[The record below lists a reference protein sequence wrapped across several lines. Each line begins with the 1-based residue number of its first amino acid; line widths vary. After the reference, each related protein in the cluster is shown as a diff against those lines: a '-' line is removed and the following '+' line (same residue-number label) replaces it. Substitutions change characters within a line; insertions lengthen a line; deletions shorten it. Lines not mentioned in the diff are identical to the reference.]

1 MTSIQ
6 DAAFLDGLGLREL
19 RSGMDERTLQIL
31 EHRRRAGTV
40 RRRGWL
46 VRRLLLAADVLG
58 LAAAIVVAEVI
69 FTTTTNSDS
78 VQARWEILALVAS
91 LPCWVVVAKL
101 YGLYDKDEERTDH
114 STADEFAAV
123 FHMVTVCT
131 FLFWAWSRLSHVVY
145 PQPAKLIIFWAS
157 AVTLVTLGRVIARS
171 FARRSV
177 SYLQNTVIVG
187 AGEVGQTVARKLLNH
202 PEYGINLVGFVDA
215 EPKERGPG
223 LEHLAVLGDAQGLPA
238 LVKLFDIDRVIVA
251 FSNDSHDAT
260 LDLIRELKDHDVQID
275 IVPRLYELMSSSVGI
290 HSVEGVALVGLAPF
304 RLSHSSRFL
313 KRALDLALTIP
324 ALIVMSPLFAA
335 VALLIRLDSP
345 GPVFFRQTRMG
356 CGDETFR
363 IFKFRSM
370 TADADQRKHEVA
382 HLNQHLSPG
391 GDPRMFKVRSDPR
404 VTRVG
409 SFLRRTSLDE
419 LPQLVNVLTGEMSL
433 VGPRPLILDEDRH
446 VARWARR
453 RLDLK
458 PGITGLWQVLGR
470 DGIPFEEMT
479 RLDYIYVTGWSLFGD
494 MKLLFRTFPVV
505 FARNGK

>member
-1 MTSIQ
+1 VTSIQ